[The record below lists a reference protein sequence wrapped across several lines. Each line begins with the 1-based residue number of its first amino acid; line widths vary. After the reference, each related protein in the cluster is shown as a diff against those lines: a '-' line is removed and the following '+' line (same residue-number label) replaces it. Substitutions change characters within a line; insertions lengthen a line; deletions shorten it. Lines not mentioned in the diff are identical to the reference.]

1 MIYRLKTRNAD
12 EREVARV
19 LFYMRLTY
27 IQASKLLLSFF
38 FQDGW
43 MEKRGNELTYIQ
55 SEENYFPMPIVYIPD
70 AAEPIMRMPKA
81 G

>member
-1 MIYRLKTRNAD
+1 
-12 EREVARV
+12 
-19 LFYMRLTY
+19 
-27 IQASKLLLSFF
+27 
-38 FQDGW
+38 